1 MKLTTFL
8 PVVRVLT
15 KHAFIIFTLFGFF
28 IKQQAIAQTKEQWV
42 ITAPAGNDYTQNDP
56 AKKLIT
62 PLGRILTPQGR
73 QIITAP
79 HPYGLTLSPDGNV
92 AVTANSGTSPL
103 SITIIRNIL
112 SEKPEVQQVP
122 EGAKTDKG
130 VIESVFM
137 GLAITPDNQTVYVG
151 GGQSNKIYLFNI
163 ADGKSKGSIDCSY
176 KSDTEDFTHGYI
188 GDLILNKSG
197 NTLYA
202 VDQINFRLLLID
214 TQSQKILAQIPT
226 GRYPFGITLSPDE
239 KTAYVANVG
248 MYEYQVIKG
257 VNPADLKGT
266 SLDYP
271 ASAYNTEKSIKG
283 YKTDKHEIPGL
294 GEANAPESFSVWA
307 IDLAKK
313 QTIAKIKTGFLVGE
327 KIEDIP
333 AVGGSSPNSV
343 VATDK
348 YVFVSNGNNDCISV
362 IDLKKNKVIKNIN
375 LTIDERVRK
384 LRGVIPF
391 GVALSPDRKR
401 LFVAESGLNAV
412 AVIDV
417 KTLQVI
423 GHIPTAWF
431 PAKLKI
437 SNDGKKLIVSNAK
450 GYGSGPNG
458 GAAYETKAE
467 GTYIGALMKGV
478 VSVIDIPTD
487 AELKTLTQKVIEN
500 NFKFEKSTSFS
511 FESRKNNPIPLLP
524 PLGGGGASGAI
535 KYLVFISKE
544 NRTYDEVFGQIKQGK
559 GNPSLARYGWNVTFS
574 NRKKTETIENATIM
588 PNHLALARRFAIS
601 DNFYCNSDHS
611 ADGHRWLV
619 NTYPNEWMETHVA
632 AAYGG
637 NKDPRE
643 NSKAKGNWAI
653 TGAAGATFPEDY
665 NEAGGLWEHLDRNK
679 ISFFNF
685 GFGVEMNN
693 IYADSTL
700 KYGGVKHL
708 INYPMPTPLYDR
720 TSRIYPTYNMAIPDQ
735 FRVDMFIKEFNERW
749 MGEGKTMPQVITII
763 IPNDHG
769 AGERPQAGFPFRES
783 YMADNDLA
791 VGRTIEFLS
800 STPYWKNMA
809 IVITEDDSQD
819 GRDHVDA
826 HRSILMVVSPYAKKN
841 YVGHQHQS
849 FGSIFK
855 TFFNVLG
862 IPYLNQY
869 DASATDMADMFTN
882 EPDFTP
888 YKALPVDIRVFDPK
902 KALTPF
908 DEKFDWKAM
917 TESPVLD
924 NPADFLREKEK
935 EKEDKKKEEEED

>member
-1 MKLTTFL
+1 MKLN
-8 PVVRVLT
+8 
-15 KHAFIIFTLFGFF
+15 TLFFAF
-28 IKQQAIAQTKEQWV
+28 WAFLLFSLFNYIQVEAQEQWV
-42 ITAPAGNDYTQNDP
+42 ITAPAGSDYTQSDP
-56 AKKLIT
+56 NKKLIN
-62 PLGRILTPQGR
+62 PLGRILTPQGK
-73 QIITAP
+73 QITVAP
-79 HPYGLTLSPDGNV
+79 HPYGLTISPDGKI

-112 SEKPEVQQVP
+112 SEKPDIQQVP
-122 EGAKTDKG
+122 EGAKTDAG

-137 GLAITPDNQTVYVG
+137 GLAISPDNQTVYVG
-151 GGQSNKIYLFNI
+151 GGQSNKIYLFNL
-163 ADGKSKGSIDCSY
+163 ADGKSKGFINCSY
-176 KSDTEDFTHGYI
+176 QSDSEDFTHGYI
-188 GDLILNKSG
+188 GDLMLTKDG
-197 NTLYA
+197 KTLYA
-202 VDQINFRLLLID
+202 IDQINFRLLIID
-214 TQSQKILAQIPT
+214 TQNQKITTQIPT

-239 KTAYVANVG
+239 KFAFVANVG
-248 MYEYQVIKG
+248 MYEYKMIKG
-257 VNPADLKGT
+257 IDPNNKRETG
-266 SLDYP
+266 LDYP
-271 ASAYNTEKSIKG
+271 ASAFNTEKSIKG
-283 YKTDKHEIPGL
+283 YKTEKHEIPGL
-294 GEANAPESFSVWA
+294 GEPNVPESFSVWV
-307 IDLAKK
+307 IDLSK
-313 QTIAKIKTGFLVGE
+313 QQTVAKIKTGFLVGE

-343 VATDK
+343 VATQK

-362 IDLKKNKVIKNIN
+362 IDIKKKKVIKNIN
-375 LTIDERVRK
+375 LSIDERVKK
-384 LRGVIPF
+384 LRGIIPF
-391 GVALSPDRKR
+391 GVALSPDNQR
-401 LFVAESGLNAV
+401 LYVAESGLNAV

-417 KTLQVI
+417 NSFNVI

-437 SNDGKKLIVSNAK
+437 SQDGKKLIVTNAK

-458 GAAYETKAE
+458 GKDYEVKAE

-487 AELKTLTQKVIEN
+487 AELKSLTQKVIEN
-500 NFKFEKSTSFS
+500 NFKFEKKSSTSF
-511 FESRKNNPIPLLP
+511 ENRKNNPIPLFSKEKESP
-524 PLGGGGASGAI
+524 I

-559 GNPSLARYGWNVTFS
+559 GDATLARYGWNVSFS
-574 NRKKTETIENATIM
+574 NRKKTQSVENATIM

-601 DNFYCNSDHS
+601 DNFYVNADHS

-637 NKDPRE
+637 NKDPKE

-735 FRVDMFIKEFNERW
+735 FRVDMFKKEFTERW
-749 MGEGKTMPQVITII
+749 LGEGKTMPQVITII

-769 AGERPQAGFPFRES
+769 AGERPHAGFPFKES

-791 VGRTIEFLS
+791 IGRTIEFLS
-800 STPYWKNMA
+800 NTPYWKNMA
-809 IVITEDDSQD
+809 IIITEDDSQD
-819 GRDHVDA
+819 GRDHIDA
-826 HRSILMVVSPYAKKN
+826 HRSILMVISPYAKKN

-888 YKALPVDIRVFDPK
+888 YQALPVDIRVFDPK
-902 KALTPF
+902 KALSPL
-908 DEKFDWKAM
+908 DEKFDWKAL

-924 NPADFLREKEK
+924 NPEDFLREKE
-935 EKEDKKKEEEED
+935 EEKKKNERD